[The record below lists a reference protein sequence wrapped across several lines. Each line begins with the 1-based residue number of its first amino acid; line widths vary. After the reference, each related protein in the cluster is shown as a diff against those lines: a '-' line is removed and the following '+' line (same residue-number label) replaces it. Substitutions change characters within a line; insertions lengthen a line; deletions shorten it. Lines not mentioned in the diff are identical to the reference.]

1 MTARRS
7 FLTRV
12 GGAAAAAA
20 AALSLGSAKALAERP
35 RDTQDVAAKPDAA
48 GTRWQPARD
57 AKDDWFDQIPGTH
70 RLFFD
75 ALTAQGTS
83 EAMGFTDNYFTGS
96 KSGYGLEAGDLAV
109 VICLRHM
116 ATVFAFTDPF
126 WAKYGAALGESIK
139 FNEPKTGQPP
149 VVNVY
154 KARLEGLVTRGVHFA
169 VCDLASHR
177 FAGVIARK
185 VDGNADAIYKEMTGN
200 VVGNAHFVAAGI
212 IAVNRAQ
219 EHGYSVS
226 YAG

>member
-7 FLTRV
+7 FLARF
-12 GGAAAAAA
+12 GAAAAA
-20 AALSLGSAKALAERP
+20 LTLGSAKASAEREQSSP
-35 RDTQDVAAKPDAA
+35 EH
-48 GTRWQPARD
+48 WQPARD
-57 AKDDWFDQIPGTH
+57 AKDDWFDQIPGKH

-96 KSGYGLEAGDLAV
+96 KSGYGLEAGYLAV

-139 FNEPKTGQPP
+139 FNDPKTGHPP

-154 KARLEGLVTRGVHFA
+154 RTRLEG
-169 VCDLASHR
+169 S
-177 FAGVIARK
+177 
-185 VDGNADAIYKEMTGN
+185 
-200 VVGNAHFVAAGI
+200 
-212 IAVNRAQ
+212 
-219 EHGYSVS
+219 
-226 YAG
+226 

>member
-12 GGAAAAAA
+12 GAAA

-35 RDTQDVAAKPDAA
+35 HETQDVAAKPDAA
-48 GTRWQPARD
+48 DGRWQPARD
-57 AKDDWFDQIPGTH
+57 AKDDWFDQIPGKH
-70 RLFFD
+70 RLLFD
-75 ALTAQGTS
+75 ALTSQGTS

-96 KSGYGLEAGDLAV
+96 KSGYGLEASDLAV

-139 FNEPKTGQPP
+139 FNDPKTGQPP

-154 KARLEGLVTRGVHFA
+154 KARFEGLVKRGVHFA
-169 VCDLASHR
+169 VCDMASHR

-185 VDGNADAIYKEMTGN
+185 IDGNADAIYKEMTAN
-200 VVGNAHFVAAGI
+200 LVGNAIFVAAGI

-219 EHGYSVS
+219 ERGYSVS